1 MEKES
6 SQSFL
11 TSVIVFFTVFLIL
24 ACLAFHSIYFS
35 LSEKEVESL
44 AESESSVLLSDEEE
58 EEDIAYFY
66 RLDQGEVLLEESDEE
81 ESKKLISVT
90 ELSFELYRSPKT
102 RLAVEWFYSDLTG
115 NRSVSLAILKNAEK
129 FNIPFPL
136 AFSLAH
142 AESRYKVRA
151 YNVNT
156 NGSVDRGLFQLNSSS
171 FPYLT
176 EEEFFNADTSS
187 YYGLSHLNYCMS
199 LGKNEIVALAMYNAG
214 QGRVKGSGT
223 PFSTLNYIYSIESY
237 KEKIEQNFTLEVL
250 SYYKDTLYLEE

>member
-6 SQSFL
+6 SQSFW
-11 TSVIVFFTVFLIL
+11 TSVIVFFSIFLIL
-24 ACLAFHSIYFS
+24 ACLAFYALHF
-35 LSEKEVESL
+35 SL
-44 AESESSVLLSDEEE
+44 AEKKAESLKESETSVLLPEEE
-58 EEDIAYFY
+58 KEEDIAYFY
-66 RLDQGEVLLEESDEE
+66 RLDEEEVLLEESDEDE
-81 ESKKLISVT
+81 NKKLISVT

-115 NRSVSLAILKNAEK
+115 NRSVALAILKNAEK

-176 EEEFFNADTSS
+176 EEEFFNADTSA
-187 YYGLSHLNYCMS
+187 YYGLSHLSYCIG
-199 LGKNEIVALAMYNAG
+199 LGKNEIVGLAMYNAG

-223 PFSTLNYIYSIESY
+223 PFSTLNYIYSIENY

-250 SYYKDTLYLEE
+250 SYYKDTLYPEE